1 MTPIAAR
8 RELVARVV
16 ALADVVVGRAGRQEG
31 LSDGL
36 APMRYAPITD
46 IQPQVRL
53 GFSAVREITKR
64 SH

>member
-8 RELVARVV
+8 RELVA
-16 ALADVVVGRAGRQEG
+16 RAGRQEG